1 MSRKWQR
8 NKAWEDQNLTG
19 ALTPVRWVLRAFST
33 IPLAVVLLVF
43 IAIYCMLASVPVGLL
58 AMLPTFLIVALSA
71 GVAVLVP
78 CTLGVVG
85 VRAVVPAAS
94 RGTRFAASVLSIIV
108 LGVAGAWA
116 WSGWV
121 WPSLRYD
128 PVTRE
133 GLMLFA
139 GFVSEYKSVTLRR
152 LPGMEM
158 TETQFYAWWPMR
170 LALVLFVVN
179 MIVTT
184 LRRIE
189 FNFKNM
195 GVLSV
200 HTGIVLI
207 AVGSVFY
214 QRFKQE
220 GDALIAAASDGGVV
234 GPAQRIFYD
243 REEVV
248 LYVGQDNPA
257 LGGVRFEQR
266 PLERLPRYNNY
277 NLAAGLPE
285 GAELFSARMGHAGR
299 PARPAQT
306 GTTHTHADGTVH
318 AGTHEDGHDDAP
330 VIPASVPAL
339 SAADRMA
346 VRDNGRTLALPVPDA
361 NPRQRVNYADPDIK
375 FRVVGYTPYASLRPD
390 WISARPPTDPALANP
405 MRMVELWANLPG
417 SGVTK
422 DRPAF
427 EFSFFL
433 GEPASRVRSN
443 AAVGIEFTK
452 NMDEQRWS
460 DLSQPSPPLAR
471 HALLIEVPGSGF
483 RAVQPVREGLELTL
497 GDTGWTLAVQDLAEE
512 PPFPIITKGY
522 EGASSSVAVLR
533 LTGPADADGVA
544 PEPIERWVFH
554 RFPELN
560 QDLATT
566 ADPATGRPARGA
578 PDPAIRVS
586 YLDFSR
592 LQIYLDERP
601 DGTVR
606 AIIREP
612 GGSVRVVQ
620 RVEEGWLREVVP
632 SDGET
637 SVDLRL
643 GDRWSHAR
651 TIERPT
657 PTPVA
662 ERDVSLLG
670 GHTEA
675 FVAVEVSS
683 DRLGGPGPGGW
694 SQVVWLPFTKYMGV
708 RRDAAQRIVLPDG
721 REVQVIFGR
730 LQRPF
735 PDFTVSL
742 LDFEMVAYDHRGAPR
757 DYQSTVRVAPVIEPG
772 EVAGPFRAYDHLIK
786 LNEPLRAPFHWDPE
800 ANLVA
805 NITRRLLA
813 GLDPNQFK
821 LSQAGWDRAGW
832 EQTQRL
838 ADLGQAPGPRV
849 SFTILGV
856 GNNPG
861 IHVVAFGSVLM
872 GVGIPWAFYVKPW
885 LLRREKRRL
894 AEAVRTGAIK
904 TPRQRREQ
912 QTAVA
917 AAGAVYSEV
926 NS

>member
-1 MSRKWQR
+1 MSKKWQR
-8 NKAWEDQNLTG
+8 NKAWEDHNLIG
-19 ALTPVRWVLRAFST
+19 AWTPVRWVLRAFST

-43 IAIYCMLASVPVGLL
+43 ISIFCMLASVPVGLL
-58 AMLPTFLIVALSA
+58 AMLPTFLIVALTA
-71 GVAVLVP
+71 AAAALIPGA
-78 CTLGVVG
+78 LGVMG
-85 VRAVVPAAS
+85 VRTILPPEA
-94 RGTRFAASVLSIIV
+94 RGARFAVSVLAIIG
-108 LGVAGAWA
+108 LGVAGAGAWA
-116 WSGWV
+116 RWV
-121 WPSLRYD
+121 WPALHYD
-128 PVTRE
+128 PVTGE
-133 GLMLFA
+133 GLMLFS
-139 GFVSEYKSVTLRR
+139 GFVSEYKSVTVRR

-179 MIVTT
+179 MVVTT
-184 LRRIE
+184 VRRIE
-189 FNFKNM
+189 FNFKNI

-220 GDALIAAASDGGVV
+220 GDALIAAASDGAAV
-234 GPAQRIFYD
+234 GPPQRIFYD
-243 REEVV
+243 REDVV
-248 LYVGQDNPA
+248 LYVGQENPA

-277 NLAAGLPE
+277 NLAAGLPAE
-285 GAELFSARMGHAGR
+285 SELFSERMGHAGR
-299 PARPAQT
+299 PARPA
-306 GTTHTHADGTVH
+306 TTHTHADGTVH
-318 AGTHEDGHDDAP
+318 EGTHEDGHGEDTA
-330 VIPASVPAL
+330 IPAPRPPL
-339 SAADRMA
+339 SDADRLA
-346 VRDNGRTLALPVPDA
+346 ETDSGRTLALPVPDA
-361 NPRQRVNYADPDIK
+361 NPLQRVKYVDPDIR
-375 FRVVGYTPYASLRPD
+375 FRVVGYTPYASMRPD
-390 WISARPPTDPALANP
+390 WISARPPSDPGLANP
-405 MRMVELWANLPG
+405 MRMVELYANLPG

-443 AAVGIEFTK
+443 EAIAIEFTK
-452 NMDEQRWS
+452 GMDEQRWS
-460 DLSQPSPPLAR
+460 DLSQPSPPMAR
-471 HALLIEVPGSGF
+471 HALLIEVPGAGF

-512 PPFPIITKGY
+512 PPFPIITPGY

-533 LTGPADADGVA
+533 LTGPADADGVT

-560 QDLATT
+560 QDLATS
-566 ADPATGRPARGA
+566 ADPTTGRPSRGE
-578 PDPAIRVS
+578 PDPAVRVS

-601 DGTVR
+601 DGAVR

-612 GGSVRVVQ
+612 GGRVRVVD
-620 RVEEGWLREVVP
+620 RIEDGWLREVVP

-643 GDRWSHAR
+643 GDRWAHAR
-651 TIERPT
+651 KIERPT

-662 ERDVSLLG
+662 ERDESLIG

-683 DRLGGPGPGGW
+683 ERLGGPEKW

-708 RRDAAQRIVLPDG
+708 QRDVAQEIVLPDG
-721 REVQVIFGR
+721 REVQVAFGR

-742 LDFEMVAYDHRGAPR
+742 IDFEMVAYDHRGAPR
-757 DYQSTVRVAPVIEPG
+757 DYQSTVRVAPVIAPG
-772 EVAGPFRAYDHLIK
+772 EVAGSFRAYDHLIK

-800 ANLVA
+800 ANLLA
-805 NITRRLLA
+805 NTARRLLA

-832 EQTQRL
+832 EQTQKL

-885 LLRREKRRL
+885 LVRREKQRL
-894 AEAVRTGAIK
+894 AAAVRSGAIK

-912 QTAVA
+912 QPVAV
-917 AAGAVYSEV
+917 GAVHSEV
-926 NS
+926 NA